1 MTSVEASEKKNE
13 STVYFNLYGD
23 MEQLSS
29 KPKVKFGNK
38 VRINI
43 CDKEDELDELYDLA
57 AMRHKRSLM
66 NIYAKKSKEAMD
78 NNIILAD
85 LLRAICTDI
94 MNGNYKTYFNVTK
107 CKISS
112 IGEVKKE

>member
-1 MTSVEASEKKNE
+1 MADYIVKCVEK
-13 STVYFNLYGD
+13 LHLD
-23 MEQLSS
+23 
-29 KPKVKFGNK
+29 
-38 VRINI
+38 I

-112 IGEVKKE
+112 IGEVKKEYSNYLYLHSAIMAKAFYGSGC